1 MIPTINSNVTLEPN
15 FINGHPNTSNVAVA
29 SLISTANVVG
39 MTLEQLALSLSNTP
53 TLFRVLSSN
62 PSAKAKLNL
71 ALNLYKTDSRALLQ
85 KCMLLAGYDNSEV
98 MEGHKKYMQVALKA
112 WEIEGKRLEQ
122 LLGCDNDVGRTSE
135 LCDCLPGVG
144 SDSMTTSMLS
154 EANESP
160 MDCPNS
166 YLCKNHSAATS
177 QNSMDGTI
185 DSRPSSVVDA
195 GGGRHLHRLAGK
207 CGHKAIIH
215 QPSGRPAHIDFV
227 VDGKI
232 ECYEGIKP
240 VGPKGQGA
248 LWPSLYKCADLSCP
262 TDPEKQQVVC
272 GSDACCSQ
280 LVEETQAAQPKQLLL
295 TDVDFDGS
303 EWNVDYFSHDGQD
316 ETLLGL
322 MKLGNGDKNN
332 F

>member
-1 MIPTINSNVTLEPN
+1 MEPS
-15 FINGHPNTSNVAVA
+15 FMTGHPNTSNVAVA

-62 PSAKAKLNL
+62 PSAEAKLNL
-71 ALNLYKTDSRALLQ
+71 AMNLYKTDARALLQ

-112 WEIEGKRLEQ
+112 WEIEGKRLER
-122 LLGCDNDVGRTSE
+122 LLGCNNDADRKGE

-144 SDSMTTSMLS
+144 SDSMTTEMAVEDASKHFFNMK
-154 EANESP
+154 
-160 MDCPNS
+160 NS
-166 YLCKNHSAATS
+166 ATS
-177 QNSMDGTI
+177 HSSIDGTI
-185 DSRPSSVVDA
+185 DSRASSLVDA

-248 LWPSLYKCADLSCP
+248 LWLSRYKCADLSCP
-262 TDPEKQQVVC
+262 TDPEKQQVIC
-272 GSDACCSQ
+272 GSESCCSQ
-280 LVEETQAAQPKQLLL
+280 LQLTEETQAAQPKQLLL

-316 ETLLGL
+316 DTLLGL
-322 MKLGNGDKNN
+322 MKLGNGDKNTY
-332 F
+332 